1 MRVTIG
7 KLFAGV
13 LAGLVWTTSAS
24 AGLVEY
30 SAGHSDIGV
39 EYVDHGD
46 HGHLHLHYHFGGDA
60 VLDGATTG
68 GGEYGLDEAYIRV
81 SDSLMVSGAPLNS
94 VGLGAGSGD
103 AWVLPQNNV
112 AGVPFVGL
120 ATEEVP
126 ANFGNV
132 KFSLEGVTGPG
143 EFSLWQSNGLGGFDI
158 FMSSFLNGIDAGD
171 QVTLPSLAH
180 SHFNFGF
187 SAAGMYYVDIRA
199 ESVNDPSLYDVGT
212 LIFAVGDSTFPPVTN
227 PVPEPGSL
235 VLMGIGTLGFCGS
248 RLKRRNKQADAAA

>member
-7 KLFAGV
+7 KFFAGIM
-13 LAGLVWTTSAS
+13 ASLVMTTSAS

-39 EYVDHGD
+39 EYEDHGS

-60 VLDGATTG
+60 VLDGTASGTES
-68 GGEYGLDEAYIRV
+68 EYALDEAYIRV
-81 SDSLMVSGAPLNS
+81 ADSLMVSGAPLNS
-94 VGLGAGSGD
+94 VGLGAGTGD

-126 ANFGNV
+126 ANFGDV

-143 EFSLWQSNGLGGFDI
+143 EFSVWQSTGLGGIDI
-158 FMSSFLNGIDAGD
+158 FMSTFDATAPD
-171 QVTLPSLAH
+171 AITLAALAH
-180 SHFNFGF
+180 SHFNYGF
-187 SAAGMYYVDIRA
+187 SAAGLYYVDIRA
-199 ESVNDPSLYDVGT
+199 ESVNDPSLFDTGT
-212 LIFAVGDSTFPPVTN
+212 LIFAVGDSAVPPVTN

-235 VLMGIGTLGFCGS
+235 VLMGIGALGFGGS
-248 RLKRRNKQADAAA
+248 RLKRRKKPSNMIA